1 MPETVAKL
9 SGIGCKLIEQW
20 PWGAV
25 ELIEVA
31 NDRF

>member
-20 PWGAV
+20 PRGAV

-31 NDRF
+31 IDRF